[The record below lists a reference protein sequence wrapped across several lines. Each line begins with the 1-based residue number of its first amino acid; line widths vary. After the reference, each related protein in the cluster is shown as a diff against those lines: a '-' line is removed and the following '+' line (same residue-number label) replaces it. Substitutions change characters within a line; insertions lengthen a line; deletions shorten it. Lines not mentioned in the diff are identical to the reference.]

1 MTVDEPFDQDR
12 LWQAYLW
19 PSDVGP
25 GETMLRNRYGLHN
38 EEELNRREHRETAKR
53 ELEIR
58 TGKVEIPHTGDL
70 TEWRAIHAHL
80 FGNVYD
86 WAGQLRTV
94 GMSKS
99 GRDFLHPLHFDQF
112 LPTAL
117 ADLRAV
123 PWPQL
128 DRFGFVE
135 YISYN
140 YMRLNWAHPFREG
153 NGRALAIFLDRQI
166 VDARYELDYT
176 RLGDDPSEWNHAAWS
191 ACPEKYAAP
200 TDYRPLL
207 RIFSR
212 ITVARTDT
220 ATLDPTDP
228 HHLETILATI
238 RHTTAGRATADAIAA
253 AGLTGSDIA
262 TAATVPGSI
271 EQTAASHDSEPP
283 HPARQQSLDVQPDT

>member
-1 MTVDEPFDQDR
+1 MSIEAPYDHDT

-19 PSDVGP
+19 PSDT
-25 GETMLRNRYGLHN
+25 GEMMLRNRYGLHN
-38 EEELNRREHRETAKR
+38 EAELARREHRETAKR

-58 TGKVEIPHTGDL
+58 SGKVDIPVTGDL

-99 GRDFLHPLHFDQF
+99 GRDFLHPLHFDSF
-112 LPTAL
+112 LPATL

-123 PWPQL
+123 PWAQL
-128 DRFGFVE
+128 DRFRFVE

-153 NGRALAIFLDRQI
+153 NGRALGIFLDRQI
-166 VDARYELDYT
+166 ADARYALDYS
-176 RLGDDPSEWNHAAWS
+176 RLGEDPSEWNHAAWS
-191 ACPEKYAAP
+191 ACPEKYGAP

-212 ITVARTDT
+212 ITVARSATST
-220 ATLDPTDP
+220 PTLDPTDP

-238 RHTTAGRATADAIAA
+238 RHTAQGHETGDAIAA

-262 TAATVPGSI
+262 AATLPPAD
-271 EQTAASHDSEPP
+271 QAAQQVTGHEP
-283 HPARQQSLDVQPDT
+283 HPPTPSPEL